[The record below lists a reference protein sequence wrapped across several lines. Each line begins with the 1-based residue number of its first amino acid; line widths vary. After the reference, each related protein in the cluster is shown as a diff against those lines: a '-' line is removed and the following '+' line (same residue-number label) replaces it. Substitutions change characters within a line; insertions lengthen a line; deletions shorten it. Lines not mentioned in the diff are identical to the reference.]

1 MGVGFFRPSRAGFF
15 NGVYPRLA
23 PWAAFLRRFAAGGGL
38 GFPTSR
44 AKCAREMG
52 HPSALPRLV
61 VLMAFYPRLAPWAAF
76 LRRFA
81 AGGGLGFPTSRA
93 KCAREMGH
101 PALPGLVFLM
111 AFTHGLR
118 RGLHSC
124 AALRLEVGWAFPLL
138 AQSAREKWGTRR
150 LWIRGFPPFPQRARK
165 EWGTRHP
172 SFMCHL
178 HLQRWNG

>member
-1 MGVGFFRPSRAGFF
+1 MGVGFFRPSRAGCF
-15 NGVYPRLA
+15 NG
-23 PWAAFLRRFAAGGGL
+23 FFTHGLRRGLYSCAALRLEVGWA
-38 GFPTSR
+38 FPLLAQS
-44 AKCAREMG
+44 AREKWG
-52 HPSALPRLV
+52 TRPFHGCCFNG
-61 VLMAFYPRLAPWAAF
+61 FYPRLAPWAAF

-101 PALPGLVFLM
+101 PAALPGLVFLM